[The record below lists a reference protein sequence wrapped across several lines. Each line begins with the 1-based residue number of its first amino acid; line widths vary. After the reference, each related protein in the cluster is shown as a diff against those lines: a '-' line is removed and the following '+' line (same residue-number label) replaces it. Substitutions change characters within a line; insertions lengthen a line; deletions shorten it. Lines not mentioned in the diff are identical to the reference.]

1 MADTPFTEL
10 TPTEAVP
17 NTDYDTLWKAFLAN
31 CKVED
36 VSLPTTEYL
45 IKEAI
50 RNAVMHFNNRLRKG
64 AVADSIEETITV
76 EGNKLSDDDTLIL
89 AHYLRYFFLLNE
101 QTYVQHMW
109 QPFQKDIGLKN
120 MATQI
125 ASMKDTIQ
133 IEKDTIEKLIFNAEE
148 DFL

>member
-1 MADTPFTEL
+1 MAETPWTDLTPSTPF
-10 TPTEAVP
+10 PD
-17 NTDYDTLWKAFLAN
+17 TDYDVLWKAFLAN

-36 VSLPTTEYL
+36 VSLPSAEYL

-50 RNAVMHFNNRLRKG
+50 KNAVMHFNNRLRKG
-64 AVADSIEETITV
+64 VVVNPEAETISIEGE
-76 EGNKLSDDDTLIL
+76 KLNEDDILIL

-101 QTYVQHMW
+101 QTYVQHLW